1 MDTQNQKPG
10 KSSKKALVIII
21 TLVVLLVAVWLLRSK
36 LPVINAPDAQLP
48 SGEFSEDAGT
58 AGDTADDQT
67 SAINE
72 DLEGVDLGDL
82 EQEFKDI
89 DEDLNTL

>member
-1 MDTQNQKPG
+1 MDTQNQKPR
-10 KSSKKALVIII
+10 KSFKKALVIII
-21 TLVVLLVAVWLLRSK
+21 VLIVLLVAVWLLRSK
-36 LPVINAPDAQLP
+36 LPVLNAPDELP

-58 AGDTADDQT
+58 LGDAADDQT

-72 DLEGVDLGDL
+72 DLGGVDLGDL

-89 DEDLNTL
+89 DQDLNNL